1 MALWRKKMS
10 DYIYILEMT
19 VETIDGM
26 INEPIGAFSTEKN
39 AQKWLKKAQDTF
51 TSKNIVLSVLPVQ
64 LDSKPPILEI
74 SEEVIDR
81 GVGYQL
87 TELYNKDVFDQMV
100 EEDGTFT
107 YQVKRKYQNSME
119 KTMSRDFRRKN
130 NDDWPT
136 F

>member
-1 MALWRKKMS
+1 MN

-19 VETIDGM
+19 VQTIDGM

-51 TSKNIVLSVLPVQ
+51 VSETVIFSILPLK
-64 LDSKPPILEI
+64 LDGKPPILEI
-74 SEEVIDR
+74 SEEITSR
-81 GVGYQL
+81 GVAHQL
-87 TELYNKDVFDQMV
+87 CELYNKDVFDQMV

-119 KTMSRDFRRKN
+119 KTMSRDFRRRKN
-130 NDDWPT
+130 NDDPP

>member
-1 MALWRKKMS
+1 MS

-19 VETIDGM
+19 IETIDG
-26 INEPIGAFSTEKN
+26 IVNEPIGAFSTEKN

-51 TSKNIVLSVLPVQ
+51 VSENVVLSVLPVK

-119 KTMSRDFRRKN
+119 KTMSRDFRRRKN
-130 NDDWPT
+130 DHDPP